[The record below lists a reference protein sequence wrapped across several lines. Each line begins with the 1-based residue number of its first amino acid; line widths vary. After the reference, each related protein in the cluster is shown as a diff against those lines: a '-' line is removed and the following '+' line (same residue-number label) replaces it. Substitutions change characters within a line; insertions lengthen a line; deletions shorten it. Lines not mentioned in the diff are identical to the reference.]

1 MIIRMILV
9 LLLSG
14 GCIGIKVVVSVIDEN
29 LSFQM

>member
-14 GCIGIKVVVSVIDEN
+14 GCIDVKVVVSVIDEN

>member
-14 GCIGIKVVVSVIDEN
+14 GCIDVKVVVSVVDEN